1 MIGWLARVL
10 LFVAGVV
17 TSWFIAED
25 SAAFGGMRMAVGLLL
40 LVLVV
45 FVVAF
50 WPVGWLRSF
59 TRRRP
64 N

>member
-1 MIGWLARVL
+1 MVSWLARGL
-10 LFVAGVV
+10 LFVAGIV

-25 SAAFGGMRMAVGLLL
+25 SSAFGGMQMAIGLLL

-50 WPVGWLRSF
+50 WPVGWLRSL
-59 TRRRP
+59 TRRKP